1 MEIRKL
7 DEDVAI
13 MGQPAPATVAELR
26 QAGFA
31 AVICNRPDDE
41 AAGQP
46 RFAEIAAEAERL
58 GMQARYLPVVPGKIT
73 PDDGAAFAALMAE
86 LPKPIAA
93 YCRTGNRSET
103 LWKLAR
109 GA

>member
-1 MEIRKL
+1 MEIKKL

-13 MGQPAPATVAELR
+13 LAQPNKVDVAELKR
-26 QAGFA
+26 AGFA

-46 RFAEIAAEAERL
+46 GFAEIAAEAARH
-58 GMQARYLPVVPGKIT
+58 GMQARYLPVVPAKIT
-73 PDDGAAFAALMAE
+73 PADGAAFAALLAE
-86 LPKPIAA
+86 LPKPVAA

-109 GA
+109 GG

>member
-13 MGQPAPATVAELR
+13 LAQPAPADVRELK

-31 AVICNRPDDE
+31 TVICNRPDDE

-46 RFAEIAAEAERL
+46 RFAEIAAEAARL
-58 GMQARYLPVVPGKIT
+58 GMQARYLPVVPGKVT
-73 PDDGAAFAALMAE
+73 PADGAAFAALLAE
-86 LPKPIAA
+86 LPKPIVA

-109 GA
+109 GG

>member
-1 MEIRKL
+1 MEFRKL
-7 DEDVAI
+7 DVDVAVLA
-13 MGQPAPATVAELR
+13 QPTPAAMAELR

-31 AVICNRPDDE
+31 ALICNRPDDE

-73 PDDGAAFAALMAE
+73 PDDGAAFAALLAE

-109 GA
+109 GG

>member
-7 DEDVAI
+7 DADVAI
-13 MGQPAPATVAELR
+13 MGQPTTGALEGLK

-31 AVICNRPDDE
+31 SMICNRPDDE

-46 RFAEIAAEAERL
+46 PFAEIAAEAARL
-58 GMQARYLPVVPGKIT
+58 GMQAHYLPVVPGKIT
-73 PDDGAAFAALMAE
+73 PADGAAFAALLAE
-86 LPKPIAA
+86 LPKPILA

-103 LWKLAR
+103 LWKLAQ
-109 GA
+109 GG

>member
-1 MEIRKL
+1 MDIKKL
-7 DEDVAI
+7 DDDVAVLA
-13 MGQPAPATVAELR
+13 QPTAAAVAELR

-31 AVICNRPDDE
+31 ALICNRPDDE

-46 RFAEIAAEAERL
+46 GFAEIAAEAERL

-73 PDDGAAFAALMAE
+73 PADGAAFAALLAE
-86 LPKPIAA
+86 LPKPVAA

-109 GA
+109 GG

>member
-1 MEIRKL
+1 MEIKKL

-13 MGQPAPATVAELR
+13 LAQPTPADVAELKR
-26 QAGFA
+26 AGFA
-31 AVICNRPDDE
+31 AVICNRPDGE

-46 RFAEIAAEAERL
+46 GFAEIAAEAARQ

-73 PDDGAAFAALMAE
+73 PADSAAFAALLAE
-86 LPKPIAA
+86 LPTPIAA
-93 YCRTGNRSET
+93 YCRTGNRSES

-109 GA
+109 GG

>member
-1 MEIRKL
+1 MEIKKL
-7 DEDVAI
+7 DDDVAVLA
-13 MGQPAPATVAELR
+13 QPTPATLAELKR
-26 QAGFA
+26 AGFA

-46 RFAEIAAEAERL
+46 RFAELAAEAERL

-73 PDDGAAFAALMAE
+73 PEDGAAFAALMAG

-93 YCRTGNRSET
+93 YCRTGNRSEA

-109 GA
+109 SR

>member
-1 MEIRKL
+1 MDIKKL
-7 DEDVAI
+7 DDDVAVLA
-13 MGQPAPATVAELR
+13 QPTTAAVAELR

-31 AVICNRPDDE
+31 ALICNRPDDE

-46 RFAEIAAEAERL
+46 GFAEIAAEAERL

-73 PDDGAAFAALMAE
+73 PADGAAFAALLAE
-86 LPKPIAA
+86 LPKPVAA

-109 GA
+109 GG

>member
-1 MEIRKL
+1 MEVRTL
-7 DEDVAI
+7 DEDLAI
-13 MGQPAPATVAELR
+13 MGQPTPGAVAELKR
-26 QAGFA
+26 AGFA
-31 AVICNRPDDE
+31 ALICNRPDDE

-46 RFAEIAAEAERL
+46 RFAEIAAEAERH

-73 PDDGAAFAALMAE
+73 PADGAAFAALMAE

-93 YCRTGNRSET
+93 YCRTGNRCET

-109 GA
+109 GG

>member
-1 MEIRKL
+1 MEVKML

-13 MGQPAPATVAELR
+13 LAQPTPASVAELKR
-26 QAGFA
+26 AGFA

-58 GMQARYLPVVPGKIT
+58 GMQARYLPVIPGKIT
-73 PDDGAAFAALMAE
+73 QADGAAFAAL
-86 LPKPIAA
+86 LVGLRKPIAA
-93 YCRTGNRSET
+93 YCRNGNRSAM

-109 GA
+109 G